1 MGLKSL
7 SQLTLGAIAKQIGAT
22 LKGDPDYVVTGLA
35 TLVSAMPHQVSFFAN
50 VRYRQQLGN
59 CQAGA
64 VILQPEHAKFFT
76 GHCLLLDKP
85 YVGYA
90 KLSQAFDY
98 KPPLCGIVKTARIDP
113 TAVLGRG
120 INLAAGVVIGPYVTL
135 GNCVSIGANTVVEAH
150 AKVGDYTNIAA
161 NVTLYHRVKIGAQCI
176 IHSGAVIGADGF
188 GFAKDGCNWIKV
200 AQLASVSIGDN
211 VEIGAGTTIDRGAL
225 TDTIIGNGV
234 KLDNQIQIGHNVQL
248 GDSTAIAACTG
259 IAGSTTLGKHCT
271 VAGACG
277 IAGHLTLVDDVH
289 ITAMSLVTHSIAK
302 PGVYSSGTAMDNN
315 HKWLRNATR
324 FKQLEQMAKR
334 IKHLELEIAKLNCK
348 QV

>member
-1 MGLKSL
+1 MSR
-7 SQLTLGAIAKQIGAT
+7 LTLGAIAKQIGAT
-22 LKGDPDYVVTGLA
+22 LKGDPEYLVTGLA
-35 TLVSAMPHQVSFFAN
+35 TLISAMPNQVSFLAN
-50 VRYRQQLGN
+50 MKYRQQLSN

-64 VILQPEHAKFFT
+64 VILQPEHAKFYT
-76 GHCLLLDKP
+76 GNCLLLDNP
-85 YVGYA
+85 YVGFA

-98 KPPLCGIVKTARIDP
+98 KPQLCGIVKTARIDP

-120 INLAAGVVIGPYVTL
+120 VNLAPGVFIGPNVTL
-135 GNCVSIGANTVVEAH
+135 GNCVSVGANTVVEAH
-150 AKVGDYTNIAA
+150 AKVGDYTKIAA

-211 VEIGAGTTIDRGAL
+211 VEIGAGTTIDRGTL

-248 GDSTAIAACTG
+248 GDCTAIAACTG
-259 IAGSTTLGKHCT
+259 IAGSTTLGKYCT
-271 VAGACG
+271 IAGACG
-277 IAGHLTLVDDVH
+277 VAGHLTLADNVH
-289 ITAMSLVTHSIAK
+289 ITAMSLVTHSIPK
-302 PGVYSSGTAMDNN
+302 PGVYSSGTAMDKN

-334 IKHLELEIAKLNCK
+334 IKHLELEIARLNCK